1 MSNKSRPTPTCADL
15 LALRSEIT
23 ELIARNAV
31 SMVQHAIDS
40 VHEGGQYQAMKY
52 LFEMIGLYPA
62 LSNGGEEQESSLAA
76 VLLSRLKVEDVV
88 SAKPKA
94 QSDS

>member
-1 MSNKSRPTPTCADL
+1 MTDESYAGASSPDL
-15 LALRSEIT
+15 HAVRQEIT

-40 VHEGGQYQAMKY
+40 VREDGQYQAMKY

-62 LSNGGEEQESSLAA
+62 SSNDAEEKETSLAA
-76 VLLSRLKVEDVV
+76 VLLSQLGIQDVA
-88 SAKPKA
+88 SAEAKL
-94 QSDS
+94 QQES